1 LLHKS
6 GKPVFVKMAKPEEV
20 MEHKI
25 GAFTVRQR
33 LAGEPNR
40 LNQLYKDTTELQA
53 KIWPAALVKAIGRD
67 KKVYFSPAGFQNRIA
82 IEYMLPAQLDG
93 ADLYRLTST
102 RTLLY
107 SKPLTDRQRAL
118 ICGGISYEA
127 DINQST
133 LNAQHSSLNDLRA
146 FDYAAGK
153 HMKFTYLPGSL
164 AEADTIKARRNM
176 KCDLLLT
183 GSDVTEQQ
191 FCELAP
197 KYPIVNIS
205 THGFFGAASTPMGT
219 DLKPCLT
226 DESMSENFLVLA
238 GANTNI
244 GDENFD
250 KEQRD
255 GLLSALEMS
264 ALDLSE
270 VELFV
275 ASACQSGSGY
285 ITADGVYGIQRGLKN
300 AGVGAMVVSLFNVSD
315 KATSIMLSNFQ
326 AFIAQGMPL
335 HKAFMAARETLKAP
349 AQQKKV
355 YFDAALMSTVV
366 QGGDDFNLP
375 QYTNAFILIDAVD
388 F

>member
-1 LLHKS
+1 
-6 GKPVFVKMAKPEEV
+6 
-20 MEHKI
+20 
-25 GAFTVRQR
+25 
-33 LAGEPNR
+33 
-40 LNQLYKDTTELQA
+40 
-53 KIWPAALVKAIGRD
+53 
-67 KKVYFSPAGFQNRIA
+67 
-82 IEYMLPAQLDG
+82 
-93 ADLYRLTST
+93 
-102 RTLLY
+102 
-107 SKPLTDRQRAL
+107 
-118 ICGGISYEA
+118 
-127 DINQST
+127 
-133 LNAQHSSLNDLRA
+133 
-146 FDYAAGK
+146 
-153 HMKFTYLPGSL
+153 
-164 AEADTIKARRNM
+164 
-176 KCDLLLT
+176 
-183 GSDVTEQQ
+183 
-191 FCELAP
+191 
-197 KYPIVNIS
+197 
-205 THGFFGAASTPMGT
+205 
-219 DLKPCLT
+219 
-226 DESMSENFLVLA
+226 MSENFLVLA

-349 AQQKKV
+349 AQQKKE